1 MQLKNSSNG
10 SIDPNIDLKRKL
22 LIWKI
27 IALIIVFS
35 LLVILAHTIG
45 VTYHTSLGGFQWI
58 NWELN
63 SFFWF
68 PFFLAGELYVG
79 TFPPTD
85 YPGLYGLTFV
95 YWYFLSIIFCKLF
108 FIVFRE
114 KIISKLAAQSN

>member
-45 VTYHTSLGGFQWI
+45 MVYHASMGPLPMV

-63 SFFWF
+63 PFLWF
-68 PFFLAGELYVG
+68 PFFLAGKQYVSS
-79 TFPPTD
+79 FPPTD
-85 YPGLYGLTFV
+85 YPILYGLTFV